1 MFEIIFILLIFLLI
15 FVLFMAVITEEKK
28 KWETPNYKFI
38 NTYKHLEDEY
48 QIELVEQQNSIQ
60 INVSFLPSE
69 TKEPY
74 YLIFDTE
81 TTGLLPNKDLT
92 AKTIDKFPRIVEISW
107 IILDNEFKLVNTETH
122 LVKQNQSIP
131 EESTDIHGITT
142 EEANENGIE
151 LNELLRIFMQN
162 ASSCKYLVAHNM
174 MYDIN
179 VLKAEY
185 FRCDK
190 MNDYAIIFNKK
201 SICTMFSTMELLAI
215 KKRDGSYKFP
225 NLTELFKFC
234 FFPDQKFFLPTN
246 NHRAKVDVF
255 WTAKSLQYL
264 LKNNLIT
271 DFLN

>member
-1 MFEIIFILLIFLLI
+1 MVEIIFVLLIFLLI
-15 FVLFMAVITEEKK
+15 FVLFMVVITEEKK

-38 NTYKHLEDEY
+38 NTYKHLEDKY

-107 IILDNEFKLVNTETH
+107 IVLDSEFKLVNTETH

-162 ASSCKYLVAHNM
+162 ASSCKY
-174 MYDIN
+174 
-179 VLKAEY
+179 
-185 FRCDK
+185 
-190 MNDYAIIFNKK
+190 
-201 SICTMFSTMELLAI
+201 
-215 KKRDGSYKFP
+215 
-225 NLTELFKFC
+225 
-234 FFPDQKFFLPTN
+234 
-246 NHRAKVDVF
+246 
-255 WTAKSLQYL
+255 
-264 LKNNLIT
+264 
-271 DFLN
+271 